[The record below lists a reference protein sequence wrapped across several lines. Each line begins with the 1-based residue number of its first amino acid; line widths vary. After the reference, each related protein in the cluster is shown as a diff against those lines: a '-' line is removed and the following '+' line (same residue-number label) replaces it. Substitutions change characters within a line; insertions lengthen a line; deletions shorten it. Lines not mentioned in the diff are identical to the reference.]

1 MGTSLVLNP
10 LSHSGNSRKGL
21 SSGPKADRPGH
32 RFEREVCG
40 LSRPWRLCIQAEL
53 RQSRDARQDVRNGE
67 CLWDEMDVSDW
78 SGCTRVWGVS
88 LGVAST
94 KPRCRWAHAGKDPER
109 APVSSF
115 FGVCVEEDSL
125 AKEAEKRG
133 IGTGKKNPETV
144 ALRGPGGERGFLSR
158 TQAQGSGKMAEVGDM
173 EASHDLD

>member
-53 RQSRDARQDVRNGE
+53 RQSRDVRQDVRNGE

-125 AKEAEKRG
+125 AKEAEKREEG
-133 IGTGKKNPETV
+133 NRDREEKSRNGGPKG
-144 ALRGPGGERGFLSR
+144 ARRGEGVSVLHPSSR
-158 TQAQGSGKMAEVGDM
+158 VWKDG
-173 EASHDLD
+173 